1 MRLQVS
7 ILIRPRHFLQKVERA
22 RKKAEGTP
30 DFAEALEVAQKM
42 RKEKERGEDLQAK
55 IQQQRRL
62 MQSAEQRLQ
71 RTKLVVWSLKIAS
84 DGKEQQLCGSRLY
97 LLQLYFPN
105 KSDFCVRHPYRC
117 LCVFKCQQILQNL
130 RSTDTHGN
138 NLTCE
143 SIQAVPL

>member
-1 MRLQVS
+1 MS

-71 RTKLVVWSLKIAS
+71 RTKLVV
-84 DGKEQQLCGSRLY
+84 
-97 LLQLYFPN
+97 
-105 KSDFCVRHPYRC
+105 
-117 LCVFKCQQILQNL
+117 
-130 RSTDTHGN
+130 
-138 NLTCE
+138 
-143 SIQAVPL
+143 